1 MSKFVNNSIDTSN
14 NEQNLTNQTN
24 NNKNNIEQKYLN
36 DEMYLF
42 GNFYGLIS
50 EKYIRFF
57 NLFALQLLATI
68 IFSVIYYF
76 LLLDFDKYFYI
87 PQGLPRGQFLNNKM
101 LVAIIMSVNFQTSTA
116 YVDIK
121 GKTMSVRILI
131 LFQLVLSFMITF
143 LFLIVK

>member
-1 MSKFVNNSIDTSN
+1 MSKFVNNSIDSSN
-14 NEQNLTNQTN
+14 NEPNLTNQIKS
-24 NNKNNIEQKYLN
+24 NKNSIDQTYLN

-42 GNFYGLIS
+42 GNFFGLVS

-57 NLFALQLLATI
+57 TLFALQLLSTI
-68 IFSVIYYF
+68 IFSFIYYF
-76 LLLDFDKYFYI
+76 LLLDFDKYFFI
-87 PQGLPRGQFLNNKM
+87 PEGFPRGQFLNNKI